1 MWETIMGERRDRGA
15 WESERVSERECGEQ
29 EIERDGENIWLVK
42 ARVERYIEKE
52 RRTRE
57 WKRKKGEKESEWDRY
72 IRKRE

>member
-1 MWETIMGERRDRGA
+1 
-15 WESERVSERECGEQ
+15 VSERECGEQ

-57 WKRKKGEKESEWDRY
+57 
-72 IRKRE
+72 